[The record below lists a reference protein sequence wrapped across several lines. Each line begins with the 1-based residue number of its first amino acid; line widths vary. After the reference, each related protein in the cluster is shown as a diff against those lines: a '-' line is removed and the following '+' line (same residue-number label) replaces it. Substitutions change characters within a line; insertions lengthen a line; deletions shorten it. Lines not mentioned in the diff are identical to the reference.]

1 LTLSALSPTIQVLS
15 SGAEKVWLR
24 WLLWGILGLV
34 GAYFSILI
42 LFLLYFALASYLPLA
57 ARKIRGWVSG
67 RRRRPGAAE

>member
-1 LTLSALSPTIQVLS
+1 
-15 SGAEKVWLR
+15 VWLK
-24 WLLWGILGLV
+24 WLLWGILGVV

-67 RRRRPGAAE
+67 RPRRPGTTE